1 MTRPSSLVQYA
12 AQRARQGS
20 RVLPGDAGTFWV
32 EHEAR
37 GLVRIPPFLVG
48 PPARGEVRQVL
59 WASRCAVATY
69 LLPPDAMR
77 PANAW
82 LYLCTDQ
89 AYDLDKLVP
98 AVRRNVRRG
107 LRELTVTALS
117 PADLL
122 AHGAQAFADTR
133 RRVGLADGTPREF
146 TRRFRLRAA
155 CGGHS
160 FLGAWNA
167 DRLAAFL
174 SLTEV
179 DDWVEIEGS
188 FSVTELLPLRPN
200 DALMYRALSQY
211 LVEERRRVVA
221 YGLSSIQ
228 AESNAVGLHAF
239 KTKMG
244 FEARPVHRAF
254 ALHPALTPFA
264 NRLGQVGL
272 GVLLW
277 LWPHQRQL
285 KKAEGV
291 LASVLGD
298 ARLPAASAAE
308 AG

>member
-1 MTRPSSLVQYA
+1 MMRPISIADYA
-12 AQRARQGS
+12 DQRARQGS
-20 RVLPGDAGTFWV
+20 RVLPGGAGSFWV

-37 GLVRIPPFLVG
+37 GLIRIPPFQVG
-48 PPARGEVRQVL
+48 RPAPGEVRQAL

-69 LLPPDAMR
+69 LLPPDATR

-82 LYLCTDQ
+82 LYVCADR
-89 AYDLDKLVP
+89 AYGLDKLAP
-98 AVRRNVRRG
+98 AARRNVRRG
-107 LRELTVTALS
+107 LRELRAAPLS
-117 PADLL
+117 CADLL
-122 AHGAQAFADTR
+122 AHGAPAFADTR
-133 RRVGLADGTPREF
+133 RRVGLADGTLDEF

-160 FLGAWNA
+160 FLGAFQA
-167 DRLAAFL
+167 DRLVAFL

-179 DDWVEIEGS
+179 DDWVDIEGS
-188 FSVTELLPLRPN
+188 FSVTELLSLRPN
-200 DALMYRALSQY
+200 DALMYRALSHY
-211 LVEERRRVVA
+211 LVEEGRRVVT

-254 ALHPALTPFA
+254 VLHPVLAPFA
-264 NRLGQVGL
+264 NRLGRVGL
-272 GVLLW
+272 GVLLRF
-277 LWPHQRQL
+277 WPHQRRL

-298 ARLPAASAAE
+298 ARLPSAPAVE